1 MSWNNTT
8 DLSMD
13 NLTDLQR
20 RNLGSYVGKTPN
32 YLIELTLYQ
41 EDAYK
46 LQAALEDRGSYF
58 SQRIAWELEKE
69 LAWQYEENGMIKLAN
84 RLHKEGKLKT
94 EA

>member
-1 MSWNNTT
+1 MPNNTT

-13 NLTDLQR
+13 NLTDLQI

-46 LQAALEDRGSYF
+46 LQAALGDMGSYF
-58 SQRIAWELEKE
+58 GSRIAWELEKE
-69 LAWQYEENGMIKLAN
+69 LALQDEQNQLIKLAN
-84 RLHKEGKLKT
+84 QLHKEGKLKT